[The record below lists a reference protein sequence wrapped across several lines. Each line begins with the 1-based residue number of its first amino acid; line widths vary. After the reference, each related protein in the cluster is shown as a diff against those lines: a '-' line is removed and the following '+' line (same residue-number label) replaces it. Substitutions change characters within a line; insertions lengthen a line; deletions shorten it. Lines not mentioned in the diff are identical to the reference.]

1 MRAPEQFLTA
11 RLRFRKPAIAD
22 APAIYARYASDPEV
36 TKWMGWPRHLSVADS
51 EGFVRWSDSVWAIA
65 PAGPYLIEE
74 VEGDRLVGS
83 TGLDLE
89 APWRAATGYV
99 LARDAWGRGYA
110 TESVRAMAALAEA
123 MQLPRLYAVC
133 HVAHRASSHVLQ
145 KGGFVYEG
153 VLKRYIV
160 FPNLGDEVG
169 PSDVECWART
179 R

>member
-1 MRAPEQFLTA
+1 MFDTA
-11 RLRFRKPAIAD
+11 RLRLRRPVLAD

-51 EGFVRWSDSVWAIA
+51 EGFVRWSDVVWGIA

-74 VEGDRLVGS
+74 RTTGRLLGS

-99 LARDAWGRGYA
+99 LARDAWGVGYA
-110 TESVRAMAALAEA
+110 TESVSAMVALAEA
-123 MQLPRLYAVC
+123 LQLPRLYAVC
-133 HVAHRASSHVLQ
+133 HVEHRASARVLQ

-153 VLKRYIV
+153 ILKRYIV
-160 FPNLGDEVG
+160 FPNLGEPG